1 MENRKEIKRGETYYA
16 NLCPVIGSEQ
26 SGIRPV
32 LILQNDTGNKYS
44 PTTIVAAITSR
55 KGKTNFPT
63 HVLFTADC
71 MKNESVVLLEQI
83 RTIDKVRL
91 GEKLGKLDGK
101 TMSAVDKAIVVSF
114 GIQYL
119 EGFLNDR

>member
-1 MENRKEIKRGETYYA
+1 
-16 NLCPVIGSEQ
+16 
-26 SGIRPV
+26 
-32 LILQNDTGNKYS
+32 
-44 PTTIVAAITSR
+44 
-55 KGKTNFPT
+55 
-63 HVLFTADC
+63 

-83 RTIDKVRL
+83 RTIDKVRF